1 MSCRWAPSPSPTDWH
16 PGRGS
21 FAKQMAGVENPL
33 SADQDELPPGVVKI
47 LSHSVVS
54 LVLWREFP

>member
-1 MSCRWAPSPSPTDWH
+1 
-16 PGRGS
+16 
-21 FAKQMAGVENPL
+21 MAGVENPL